1 MKCNWALPVA
11 AALAGRALAAP
22 CTQPVENCQY
32 PDQLGHGAANAI
44 GATSDENPEAGLAV
58 RDNFVLEA
66 GGTVNALCWWGFYL
80 DFAAEADC
88 GPGGVPDVFT
98 VTYYTNVPG
107 CDNGTPGPIKAG
119 PFDVTATLGKA
130 QTGNLIPS
138 DFGDMV
144 EYGYTATHPSVPVV
158 AGECVWIEV
167 RNDTTGS
174 APSCIWLWST
184 APSAAEGGLG
194 DGVSWQNDNLRDF
207 DLAFCLNEPLGDPT
221 NCNLMI
227 DPGCQGAVNP
237 CDEESPDPGC
247 ADACCC
253 SLVCAEPGL
262 AFCCDVVWDAA
273 CVEIALELCTNCG
286 ELGTGDC
293 FEANFT
299 PYCDDTC
306 GGDAPCFGC
315 CQRVCSADP
324 FCCGDGDPP
333 AWWDGWCA
341 FQATQ
346 VCMCQPAQ
354 VPVNDDCADAIA
366 IGLGDTPL
374 DNTCASAGGP
384 DHAQCTDGYLAGLGL
399 DIWYTYTANFTGQ
412 LLVSTCDQV
421 DYDTQLAVY
430 EGCDCGALSDPPLG
444 CSNDGAVC
452 SGGSSLVV
460 VDVVA
465 GNCYTIRV
473 GSSFLA
479 SSGTGTLTLSSEIP
493 EPCDLDASIPPQALP
508 EGEACGENTNG
519 GCDNA
524 PDPAAFTT
532 VQADD
537 IVHGTGWADGSFRD
551 TDWYEL
557 VVTNQVEVTLTVE
570 AEFPVVVGFAETTAP
585 GSGDCDD
592 ATGYVVP
599 SASAPA
605 CAEASVTLLLTAG
618 TWWPFVAPNT
628 GEGFPCPQGGPSPN
642 DYILSISAS
651 APCPWDCEAVPDGS
665 VGVTDFLALL
675 AQWGQIGTS
684 CDFDTGGPGVG
695 VGEFL
700 DLLAYWGPCP

>member
-1 MKCNWALPVA
+1 
-11 AALAGRALAAP
+11 
-22 CTQPVENCQY
+22 
-32 PDQLGHGAANAI
+32 
-44 GATSDENPEAGLAV
+44 

-412 LLVSTCDQV
+412 PAAGLLQRRGRVLRRLV
-421 DYDTQLAVY
+421 AGRGGRRGGQL
-430 EGCDCGALSDPPLG
+430 LHDPRRQQLPGLVGNRHADPLFG
-444 CSNDGAVC
+444 DSGAVRPRRLH
-452 SGGSSLVV
+452 SP
-460 VDVVA
+460 A
-465 GNCYTIRV
+465 G
-473 GSSFLA
+473 
-479 SSGTGTLTLSSEIP
+479 
-493 EPCDLDASIPPQALP
+493 
-508 EGEACGENTNG
+508 
-519 GCDNA
+519 
-524 PDPAAFTT
+524 PARGRGVRREHQRRLRQRA
-532 VQADD
+532 
-537 IVHGTGWADGSFRD
+537 R
-551 TDWYEL
+551 
-557 VVTNQVEVTLTVE
+557 
-570 AEFPVVVGFAETTAP
+570 
-585 GSGDCDD
+585 
-592 ATGYVVP
+592 
-599 SASAPA
+599 
-605 CAEASVTLLLTAG
+605 
-618 TWWPFVAPNT
+618 
-628 GEGFPCPQGGPSPN
+628 SPR
-642 DYILSISAS
+642 LHH
-651 APCPWDCEAVPDGS
+651 
-665 VGVTDFLALL
+665 
-675 AQWGQIGTS
+675 
-684 CDFDTGGPGVG
+684 GPGRRHRSRHRLG
-695 VGEFL
+695 GREL
-700 DLLAYWGPCP
+700 P